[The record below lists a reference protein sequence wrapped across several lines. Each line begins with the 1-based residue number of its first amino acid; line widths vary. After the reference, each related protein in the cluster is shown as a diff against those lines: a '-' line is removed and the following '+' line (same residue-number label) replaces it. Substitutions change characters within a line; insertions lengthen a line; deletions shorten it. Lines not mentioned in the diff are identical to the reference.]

1 MQLGQEIGSKLR
13 ARRLQLGM
21 TQEQLAYLSHTSAS
35 QVGRIERGQGNYT
48 IKSLEAMLQALSISL
63 IGLCEYSGRFYT
75 PIPEIGNH
83 RSDMKE
89 TAIPF

>member
-21 TQEQLAYLSHTSAS
+21 TQEQLAYLSHTSVS
-35 QVGRIERGQGNYT
+35 QVGQIERGQGNYT

-63 IGLCEYSGRFYT
+63 IGLW
-75 PIPEIGNH
+75 N
-83 RSDMKE
+83 
-89 TAIPF
+89 

>member
-48 IKSLEAMLQALSISL
+48 IKFLEAMLQALSISL
-63 IGLCEYSGRFYT
+63 IGLW
-75 PIPEIGNH
+75 N
-83 RSDMKE
+83 
-89 TAIPF
+89 

>member
-21 TQEQLAYLSHTSAS
+21 TLEQLAYLSHTSAS

-48 IKSLEAMLQALSISL
+48 IKSLDAMLQALSISL
-63 IGLCEYSGRFYT
+63 IGLW
-75 PIPEIGNH
+75 N
-83 RSDMKE
+83 
-89 TAIPF
+89 

>member
-1 MQLGQEIGSKLR
+1 MQLGQENGSKLR

-63 IGLCEYSGRFYT
+63 IGLW
-75 PIPEIGNH
+75 N
-83 RSDMKE
+83 
-89 TAIPF
+89 

>member
-35 QVGRIERGQGNYT
+35 KWDGSNVAKGI
-48 IKSLEAMLQALSISL
+48 
-63 IGLCEYSGRFYT
+63 T
-75 PIPEIGNH
+75 PSNPW
-83 RSDMKE
+83 K
-89 TAIPF
+89 PCYKPCQYL